1 MRRLKRRHKH
11 AELKITVQKR
21 QGGIGSSFCSLSF
34 LAGTLKILALILYYY
49 LFSIGLTF
57 YNRHLFMESKLALF
71 ATMCHLII
79 KFVVASLGRILLEYK
94 TKTPRVVLGWDTYIR
109 HVAPAGLASSLD
121 IGLSNWSFEMITV
134 SLYTMSKSTAV
145 IFILFFS
152 LVFRLEKFRWS
163 LVVVVLLIVSGLMM
177 FTYHSTQFNTTGFIL
192 VMTAS
197 VLAGLRW
204 TLAQV
209 LLQKDKIGLHNP
221 LDMMYHIQPW
231 MMLALLPLC
240 AGVEGI
246 FVSTTDQYFRFSD
259 WSVLMYNI
267 GAVLFGGLLGFML
280 EFSEYLLLAHTSSLT
295 LSISGVFKES
305 CILAL
310 GYLVNND
317 HLNFFNT
324 LGLVMCLL
332 GITVHVITSA
342 FIGRRKLQRRV
353 NRKADSIEILKRTR
367 KRVASDDSD
376 SDDVTLFK
384 GDHCR

>member
-1 MRRLKRRHKH
+1 MRRLKHRHKH
-11 AELKITVQKR
+11 KELQITVKKR
-21 QGGIGSSFCSLSF
+21 DRGIKSSFCSF
-34 LAGTLKILALILYYY
+34 YFIAGTLKTLTLIFFYY

-71 ATMCHLII
+71 ATMCHLVI
-79 KFVVASLGRILLEYK
+79 KFVVASLARLLLEYK
-94 TKTPRVVLGWDTYIR
+94 TKTPRVVLDWNTYIR

-145 IFILFFS
+145 VFILFFS

-163 LVVVVLLIVSGLMM
+163 LVVVVLLIFSGLMM

-209 LLQKDKIGLHNP
+209 LLQKDQIGLHNP

-231 MMLALLPLC
+231 MMVALLPLC
-240 AGVEGI
+240 VGVEGL
-246 FVSTTDQYFRFSD
+246 FVSTTELYFRFSD
-259 WSVLMYNI
+259 WSALMSNI
-267 GAVLFGGLLGFML
+267 GAVVFGGCLGFML
-280 EFSEYLLLAHTSSLT
+280 ELSEYLLLAHTSSLT

-310 GYLVNND
+310 GYLVNHD
-317 HLNFFNT
+317 RLNFFNM
-324 LGLVMCLL
+324 LGLVLCLL

-342 FIGRRKLQRRV
+342 LMGRRKLQRKV
-353 NRKADSIEILKRTR
+353 NRRAASIEILTKR
-367 KRVASDDSD
+367 KQVESDDSD
-376 SDDVTLFK
+376 SDKVTLFHR
-384 GDHCR
+384 DHNR